1 VINAFGRWR
10 SVYLFLICATLAA
23 ALQAQQ
29 NTGGATLGGTV
40 LDPSGKVLP
49 NASVSVRNESNDT
62 VAGTATTDEVGRFSV
77 PGLPLGVYSIEV
89 SAPGFATTKRT
100 GQPLNAGGVENMT
113 ISLSVAPLNQTV
125 TVEAVVSL
133 AAESAPAGN
142 TLDARSAKTE
152 IPQSFIQNFTS
163 PVSDY
168 TEVVNIAP
176 GTFGIN
182 TNGVGLGQ
190 STTYYRGFADGLYTM
205 TWDGIPFED
214 TNSPTHH
221 SWAYFPGPWL
231 GGVDF
236 DRSPGTAATIGP
248 TNFGGSINLLSKE
261 IRPDMDIRATAS
273 YGSFNTRLF
282 DLQFDSGLFGDD
294 KNSLTTD
301 IHQLLSDGYQTYN
314 YQKRVAGS
322 IKYQHKFNDKTTLTL
337 FFGPVDLWTNTP
349 NFKGPTRAQVALYGD
364 NFLMNGDPNS
374 PYYYGYNFYHVQ
386 TDFAYIG
393 LNSDL
398 GSGWK
403 FDNKFYQ
410 YRYWNKQNYQ
420 NSTTTISATSG
431 VDKLNGYNK
440 FGDIMGLSKET
451 QWGVFR
457 TGIWYEWAY
466 TDRYQIPTDPRTWV
480 DAALPNFH
488 EHFHAQTLQPY
499 AEYEWR
505 ATPKLSITAGIKFTD
520 YYMVLNQFA
529 DNGKTVGNLNGAQF
543 VTHTANYASWLP
555 SGDVRYRI
563 KSNWTAY
570 AQFGEG
576 NVIPPSNVFDVKN
589 AAVETLP
596 KPTLARTYQIGT
608 VVKFNRWTLDF
619 DGYYIHFQNPYL
631 GVSDSNNG
639 GQEVWYQTGPS
650 HTMGVEAESNI
661 VLGGGF
667 GVYLNATLGQAK
679 YNNTGL
685 WVANAPK
692 NTETIGGTY
701 QKQSWDAGIFYKRIA
716 SMWNDNTANSPALNQ
731 AIPIDAFNLTNVFVN
746 YTLKDRSH
754 LRGTKIGLAINN
766 LFDHHNIFGV
776 VAANTGTAAVPY
788 TISPNDQ
795 LMLLPG
801 RSIMVTLTAG
811 FAPNR

>member
-1 VINAFGRWR
+1 V
-10 SVYLFLICATLAA
+10 LAI

-29 NTGGATLGGTV
+29 NPGGATLAGTV

-49 NASVSVRNESNDT
+49 NASVAVKSESNDA
-62 VAGTATTDEVGRFSV
+62 VAGMATTDEEGRFSV
-77 PGLPLGVYSIEV
+77 PGLPLGIYSIEV

-100 GQPLNAGGVENMT
+100 GQQLSAGGVENMT
-113 ISLSVAPLNQTV
+113 ISLSVAALNQTV

-168 TEVVNIAP
+168 TEILNIAP

-182 TNGVGLGQ
+182 PNGVGLGQ

-214 TNSPTHH
+214 TNTPTHH
-221 SWAYFPGPWL
+221 PWVFFPGQWI

-236 DRSPGTAATIGP
+236 DRSPGTAATVGP

-261 IRPDMDIRATAS
+261 IRPNMDIRGTAS

-282 DLQFDSGLFGDD
+282 DLQFDSGLIGGDKD
-294 KNSLTTD
+294 SLTAD
-301 IHQLLSDGYQTYN
+301 IHQMLSDGYQTYN
-314 YQKRVAGS
+314 HQKRVAGS
-322 IKYQHKFNDKTTLTL
+322 IKYQHKFSDRTTLTF
-337 FFGPVDLWTNTP
+337 FFGDLDQWNNTP
-349 NFKGPTRAQVALYGD
+349 KFAGPTRAQVALYGD
-364 NFLMNGDPNS
+364 NFLLNGDPTS
-374 PYYYGYNFYHVQ
+374 PYYYGYNFYHIQ

-398 GSGWK
+398 GNGWK
-403 FDNKFYQ
+403 FDTKVYQ

-420 NSTTTISATSG
+420 NSTTSISSTSA

-440 FGDIMGLSKET
+440 IGDIMALSKDT

-466 TDRYQIPTDPRTWV
+466 TDRYQIPSDPRTWV

-488 EHFHAQTLQPY
+488 EHFRTQSLQPF

-505 ATPKLSITAGIKFTD
+505 ATPKLSITAGVKFTD

-543 VTHTANYASWLP
+543 ITHSATYTGWLP
-555 SGDVRYRI
+555 SADARYRI

-576 NVIPPSNVFDVKN
+576 SVIPPSGVFDVKN

-596 KPTLARTYQIGT
+596 KPTLAKTYQIGT

-631 GVSDSNNG
+631 GVSDTNNG

-667 GVYLNATLGQAK
+667 GLYLNGTLGQAK
-679 YNNTGL
+679 YNNSGL
-685 WVANAPK
+685 WVANTPK
-692 NTETIGGTY
+692 NTETVGVTY
-701 QKQSWDAGIFYKRIA
+701 QRRNWDVGTFYKRVG
-716 SMWNDNTANSPALNQ
+716 SMWNDNTVNTPALNQ
-731 AIPIDAFNLTNVFVN
+731 AIPIDAFNLTNLFVN
-746 YTLKDRSH
+746 YTIKDRSH

-766 LFDHHNIFGV
+766 LFDNHNIFGV
-776 VAANTGTAAVPY
+776 VAANAGTAAVPY

-801 RSIMVTLTAG
+801 RSIMLTLTAG